1 MLLSG
6 LWFQGVTPHQYRRE
20 MRRDLCAHATGD
32 LIRQL
37 EALGIEIP
45 PQDAGR
51 VTEGGA
57 VVRERNAGMEDVR
70 QAPVTQA
77 GDDARVTAMMR
88 EMATLKNDVRY
99 LDASFTVIA
108 SFVGLRRDEV
118 VSAAT
123 QLLMQGNPVR
133 PGAKSEAGGTKN
145 APHTP
150 QRPSGRKRRDDSSP
164 EEDGVRNATR
174 VALASSFAACD
185 PTARLLHN
193 PLLSG
198 GTIPHWMFTRGR
210 PLLGVTVPAGADAWG
225 DTRGQE
231 TVKAEEEEDL
241 VSDTEDEAD
250 GDDTCATKYTGV
262 KLEKASGKFGVKI
275 LIKEGGK
282 RKQQRLGAYTS
293 EEEAAFAYAAGA
305 FVLRPRDKI
314 PNTVSLSAA
323 EKAMLRGCTKEDL
336 QLLVEAR
343 RWWRWRSWRE
353 AREGVNWKLKRG
365 RKRVVATGTSKRQR
379 VVDSNN
385 TAANEQDNPD
395 NAESGGTAPVNNGSG
410 GYDGTGAE
418 SASSSERNEED
429 GEADSNT
436 SASASPEESGEPATG
451 GKTADDGCAGT
462 ASPKADG
469 RESRGARETDVFRG
483 EGRGHVDGH
492 VDRACGTPVD
502 TDADDVRISSRVLE
516 QLIRAQD
523 KSAKENAR
531 LEALFLNAM
540 AQPSGGSRKRKARKQ
555 RDPEQGCMNPKR
567 QRGETWSGGVR
578 ELARVHMFLNRPTSS
593 MTFYPSSDDK
603 THGVCAVLDRLP
615 HSFACLALAADKSRR
630 ADLNKTLSEWKT
642 RAAARVRDIA
652 LPKLGLFRDDRDAYS
667 PWAPEKERSIE
678 KIRERIG
685 LGADPPETLVL
696 TSWAHDRDGMPFASR
711 AFATCAKAAF
721 KPKKAGLVMTL
732 KVYHLAWLEHVV
744 SDCVLYWE
752 AQKGRLSNSAG
763 GNAHVVDG
771 LKVLVKEAVE
781 RAIRIRNP
789 EYDAEREA
797 WIWGRHG
804 LRISACGLE
813 HMKPTAAAQSE
824 GTVGD
829 DDLSASLGAE

>member
-1 MLLSG
+1 MSDFTTLLSG

-32 LIRQL
+32 LIQQL

-51 VTEGGA
+51 VPEGGA

-70 QAPVTQA
+70 QAPVSQA

-88 EMATLKNDVRY
+88 EMATMKNDVMF
-99 LDASFTVIA
+99 LDASFTVIGN
-108 SFVGLRRDEV
+108 FVGLRREEV

-133 PGAKSEAGGTKN
+133 SGAKAEASGTKN

-164 EEDGVRNATR
+164 EEDVVRNATR
-174 VALASSFAACD
+174 IALASSFAACD
-185 PTARLLHN
+185 PTARLLQN
-193 PLLSG
+193 PLLSR
-198 GTIPHWMFTRGR
+198 GTIPHWMFTRER
-210 PLLGVTVPAGADAWG
+210 LLLGVTVPAGADAWG
-225 DTRGQE
+225 DTSGHE

-241 VSDTEDEAD
+241 VSDTEDEED

-275 LIKEGGK
+275 LIKVGGK

-353 AREGVNWKLKRG
+353 AREGVNWKVKRG
-365 RKRVVATGTSKRQR
+365 RKRVVATRTSKRQR

-385 TAANEQDNPD
+385 KAANELDDPD
-395 NAESGGTAPVNNGSG
+395 N
-410 GYDGTGAE
+410 
-418 SASSSERNEED
+418 
-429 GEADSNT
+429 
-436 SASASPEESGEPATG
+436 
-451 GKTADDGCAGT
+451 
-462 ASPKADG
+462 
-469 RESRGARETDVFRG
+469 
-483 EGRGHVDGH
+483 
-492 VDRACGTPVD
+492 VD
-502 TDADDVRISSRVLE
+502 TDGDDVRISSRVLE

-523 KSAKENAR
+523 RSAKENAR

-540 AQPSGGSRKRKARKQ
+540 AQPSGGSRKRKAQKQ

-567 QRGETWSGGVR
+567 KRGETWSGGSDDDGEDNEEDTHGSGGRHMRTAKSPILQRALVHLPTDKAWKR
-578 ELARVHMFLNRPTSS
+578 VCELARVHMFLNRPTSS

-642 RAAARVRDIA
+642 RAAAQVRDIA
-652 LPKLGLFRDDRDAYS
+652 LPKLGLFRDDRDASS

-678 KIRERIG
+678 KIWERIG
-685 LGADPPETLVL
+685 LGADPPDVVCRNSSADQLGARQGWHAVCL
-696 TSWAHDRDGMPFASR
+696 PGVRDMCEGCLQ
-711 AFATCAKAAF
+711 T
-721 KPKKAGLVMTL
+721 KKAGLVMTL
-732 KVYHLAWLEHVV
+732 KV

-752 AQKGRLSNSAG
+752 ARKGRLSNSAG

-813 HMKPTAAAQSE
+813 HMKPAAAAQSE
-824 GTVGD
+824 GIVGD
-829 DDLSASLGAE
+829 DDLWASLGAE